1 MITIEIT
8 NNKGKLIGDIKKLM
22 QIQKAFKVKNPNAYF
37 IRLRAKNV
45 QPNILF
51 KKNPAKSRIFD
62 S

>member
-1 MITIEIT
+1 MK
-8 NNKGKLIGDIKKLM
+8 NNRLIIF
-22 QIQKAFKVKNPNAYF
+22 AFSSVDVYLLSLA
-37 IRLRAKNV
+37 ATNV